1 MLDKEFSYYR
11 THQSDLVKKYEG
23 KYIVIKEETV
33 IGVYNTQIEAYT
45 EAKKNQEVGTFLIQ
59 HCTPEIIGNAHFFY
73 SRVAFR

>member
-1 MLDKEFSYYR
+1 MLDKEFNYYR

-23 KYIVIKEETV
+23 KFIVIKEETV

-45 EAKKNQEVGTFLIQ
+45 EAKKNHEVGTFLIQ
-59 HCTPEIIGNAHFFY
+59 HCTPGTIGYTHSFH